1 MRFLNLLEIHKASQ
15 KWYLR
20 SDTDSEIEEWFKA
33 LHKAAVSI
41 SLLVKE
47 ALIVMCKQ

>member
-1 MRFLNLLEIHKASQ
+1 MRFWFLAEIHKASQ

-20 SDTDSEIEEWFKA
+20 SEIDTEIEEWFKA

-41 SLLVKE
+41 SYLLFKE
-47 ALIVMCKQ
+47 ALSFMCK